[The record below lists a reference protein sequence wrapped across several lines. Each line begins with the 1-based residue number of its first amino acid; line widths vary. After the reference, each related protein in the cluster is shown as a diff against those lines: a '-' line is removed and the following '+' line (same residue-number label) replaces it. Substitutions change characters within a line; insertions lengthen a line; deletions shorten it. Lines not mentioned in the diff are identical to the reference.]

1 MAAVRVMA
9 PAAADT
15 INSKI
20 HSLYTCA
27 YVLIRSVCREWLW
40 IILGLI
46 SVLLSS
52 KIVTLLIPDL
62 QSLQTK
68 FGSL

>member
-9 PAAADT
+9 PAPADT

-52 KIVTLLIPDL
+52 KIVIPDL
-62 QSLQTK
+62 QSLQTI